1 MPTHEKVLGFRN
13 HWYREA
19 AAHSLELEAAGHRL
33 RIIDAPH
40 FCATKLEAY
49 SDRGGGDYY
58 HRDLEDVI
66 AVVGGRAELR
76 PELTASGAQVRRF
89 VAQGLQELL
98 AAPAFHDA
106 LPGHLPGDAASQARL
121 PLLLERLHA
130 LAALG

>member
-1 MPTHEKVLGFRN
+1 MPTDEKV
-13 HWYREA
+13 H
-19 AAHSLELEAAGHRL
+19 
-33 RIIDAPH
+33 APH

-49 SDRGGGDYY
+49 SDRGAGDYY

-66 AVVGGRAELR
+66 AVVGGRTELR
-76 PELTASGAQVRRF
+76 SELTASGTEVRRF

-98 AAPAFHDA
+98 AVPAFRDA